1 MEQAI
6 FLIFPNQ
13 LFELAPRIQEVNE
26 VWLLEDELFFKQYPF
41 HQKKLAFHRAS
52 MQYYAEKLRSENK
65 IVRYWKHND
74 LQLEQVFQEMSQHVA
89 AVHCYDPVDYL
100 LERRIKRFAQQFS
113 LPLHFHENPGFYNSR
128 QTNERL
134 VPLSTKKYFLADFY
148 KKQRLQLG
156 ILLEPD
162 ASPIGGRWSF
172 DTENRKALPKGL
184 NLPVFPEYQSTW
196 SIRAEQEI
204 AQEFSKNP
212 GNPSLTAY
220 PVTHAEAKHA
230 LDFFIDHCLQDFGPY
245 QDAFSNQTTYVYHSN
260 LSTAINAGLLRPQEV
275 VTRVVEAY
283 QKGKV
288 SIESAEGF
296 IRQIIGWREFVRL
309 VYERV
314 GVEQRTKNFMQHQ
327 RPLHWEQLKKKNLFQ
342 ELGQKIDRFAY
353 AHHIE
358 RLMLLG
364 NFFFLSEFHP
374 DAVYEFFMVHFMD
387 AYDWVMVPNVYGM
400 SQFADG
406 GLMTTKPYFS
416 SSNYLKKQ
424 GLKFESEDAVL
435 FDALFWHF
443 VDKHQEY
450 LRKNMRTAQMVANWN
465 RIAPEK
471 KAAHLERA
479 ALYFQELETLTA

>member
-13 LFELAPRIQEVNE
+13 LFELAPTIEEVNE

-52 MQYYAEKLRSENK
+52 MQYYAEKLRSDNK
-65 IVRYWKHND
+65 IVRYCKHDGLD
-74 LQLEQVFQEMSQHVA
+74 LAQVFQEMSELGVV
-89 AVHCYDPVDYL
+89 VHCYDPVDYL
-100 LERRIKRFAQQFS
+100 LERRLRRYAQKFG
-113 LPLHFHENPGFYNSR
+113 LTLHLHENPGFYNSR

-134 VPLSTKKYFLADFY
+134 VPPTTKKYFLADFY

-162 ASPIGGRWSF
+162 DSPIGGRWSF
-172 DTENRKALPKGL
+172 DTENRKALPKGIE
-184 NLPVFPEYQSTW
+184 LPVFPTFQSQW
-196 SIRAEQEI
+196 SSTAEKEI
-204 AQEFSKNP
+204 AQEFSKNT

-283 QKGKV
+283 QNGKV

-314 GVEQRTKNFMQHQ
+314 GVGQRTKNFMQHQ
-327 RPLHWEQLKKKNLFQ
+327 RLLHWEQLKKKTLFQ

-424 GLKFESEDAVL
+424 GLKFQSEDAIL

>member
-1 MEQAI
+1 MERAI

-65 IVRYWKHND
+65 IVRYWKHD
-74 LQLEQVFQEMSQHVA
+74 GLQLESVFHQMSLQGA
-89 AVHCYDPVDYL
+89 AVYCYDPIDYL
-100 LERRIKRFAQQFS
+100 LERRLKRYALKFGLAI
-113 LPLHFHENPGFYNSR
+113 HFHENPGFFNSS
-128 QTNERL
+128 QTNTQL
-134 VPLSTKKYFLADFY
+134 IPSTSQKYFMADFY
-148 KKQRLQLG
+148 KKQRLKHG

-162 ASPIGGRWSF
+162 GSPVGGRWSF
-172 DTENRKALPKGL
+172 DTENRKALPKGIS
-184 NLPVFPEYQSTW
+184 LPEFPKYTSQWASNAIT
-196 SIRAEQEI
+196 EI
-204 AQEFSKNP
+204 SKEFPKNP
-212 GNPSLTAY
+212 GNPSLKAY
-220 PVTHAEAKHA
+220 PVTHQEAKQA
-230 LDFFIDHCLQDFGPY
+230 LDFFIEHCLTQFGPF
-245 QDAFSNQTTYVYHSN
+245 QDAFSTQSIYVYHSN
-260 LSTAINAGLLRPQEV
+260 LSTAINAGLLLPQEV
-275 VTRVVEAY
+275 VSKVVEAY

-288 SIESAEGF
+288 TIESAEGF

-314 GVEQRTKNFMQHQ
+314 GVTQRTKNFMQHQ
-327 RPLHWEQLKKKNLFQ
+327 RPLHWEQLKKAALFQ

-479 ALYFQELETLTA
+479 ALYFQELESLTA